1 MLSTPTTGRPDSS
14 RRRAKLKPMKPAAP
28 VTRTGSADMGDLT
41 LDFHRRR
48 RDRVH
53 QAAGFRPDTEVAKGV
68 LRMTREVKGTP
79 PFRPLFT
86 RKWFRVKQ
94 RLCEIRAASLSH
106 RREPPRWAST
116 FNPRRSTA

>member
-68 LRMTREVKGTP
+68 LRMTQEVKGTP
-79 PFRPLFT
+79 PCARCSRENGF
-86 RKWFRVKQ
+86 V
-94 RLCEIRAASLSH
+94 LSSGCV
-106 RREPPRWAST
+106 RFVQLR
-116 FNPRRSTA
+116 